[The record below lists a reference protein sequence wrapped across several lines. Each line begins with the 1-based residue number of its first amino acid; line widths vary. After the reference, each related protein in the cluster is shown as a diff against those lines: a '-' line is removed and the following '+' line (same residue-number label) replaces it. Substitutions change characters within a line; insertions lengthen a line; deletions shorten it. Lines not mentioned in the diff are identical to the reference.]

1 MMSDKIILEQPTVP
15 SSGESRYMTHLWV
28 SGYVEPPERLH
39 HSDPSQLLAV
49 GSLYHQEITYKIRAA
64 LKILTFREQHV
75 LVQFW
80 SPHDVGKHQML
91 TTKDQP
97 FGLGVASE
105 KLCSYRKDSERKA
118 FLVDKDHE
126 EDDVSPPA
134 RVFRRGLP
142 EWTSDITKYETKDFP
157 QQDCAI
163 RCKLHG
169 YLAFPVF
176 DSTTGLCVGVLE
188 LLTFSKLK
196 DVAYEVKHI
205 HRVLKSPTNLHGL
218 SIGLTVNLAS
228 PQVFEAFDV
237 PASNVSNERSNNE
250 SDKIYDILKRVCD
263 THRLPLAQTWTLSPF
278 TCYFAHEN
286 GIEKGCC
293 SFDTRCVGKVC
304 MSTALPRYVL
314 DMNTWTFFEA
324 SKTCHLEKSRGVA
337 GRALSSRGSCFCGD
351 VTKLDVEEYP
361 LVHHAHIS
369 RLTGCFAIFLHSIE
383 GKNDFV
389 LEFFLP
395 SDINDSRHVPDLVQ
409 TLKQSIEAASGF
421 ELGDGSAMEIVGSPT
436 DSSLNEMVSSDLE
449 SVVADA
455 DVADQWSSTKED
467 RKRKRDSDTEQSTS
481 GDSDTE
487 QSTSTVMVNVTFN
500 KSKTQFAFPL
510 FRGLSK
516 LKRKVAKRF
525 KLESQKLKLE
535 YIDEEN
541 DKILICRNDD
551 LKPALDASGSNCSMN
566 LICSEI
572 IY

>member
-15 SSGESRYMTHLWV
+15 SSGESRYMTYLWV
-28 SGYVEPPERLH
+28 SGYVEPPEELH
-39 HSDPSQLLAV
+39 QSDPSQLLAV
-49 GSLYHQEITYKIRAA
+49 GSLYHRGITYKIRAA
-64 LKILTFREQHV
+64 LKLLYFREQHV

-80 SPHDVGKHQML
+80 SPRVDDKHQLL
-91 TTKDQP
+91 TTIDQP
-97 FGLGVASE
+97 FGLGVVSE
-105 KLCSYRKDSERKA
+105 ELCFYRRESERQT

-126 EDDVSPPA
+126 EEDVSPPA

-142 EWTSDITKYETKDFP
+142 EWTSDITEYETKDFP

-169 YLAFPVF
+169 YLALPVF

-205 HRVLKSPTNLHGL
+205 HRVLK
-218 SIGLTVNLAS
+218 TVNLAS

-304 MSTALPRYVL
+304 MSTALPRYVR

-351 VTKLDVEEYP
+351 VTKLDVEE
-361 LVHHAHIS
+361 
-369 RLTGCFAIFLHSIE
+369 
-383 GKNDFV
+383 
-389 LEFFLP
+389 
-395 SDINDSRHVPDLVQ
+395 HVPDLVQ

-421 ELGDGSAMEIVGSPT
+421 ELGDGSSMEIVGSPT

-467 RKRKRDSDTEQSTS
+467 RKRKRDSDAEQSTS

-487 QSTSTVMVNVTFN
+487 QSTSTVTVNVTFN

>member
-15 SSGESRYMTHLWV
+15 SSGESRYMTYLWV
-28 SGYVEPPERLH
+28 SGYVEPPEELH
-39 HSDPSQLLAV
+39 QSNPSQSLAV
-49 GSLYHQEITYKIRAA
+49 RSLYHQEITYKIRAA

-80 SPHDVGKHQML
+80 SPRGVGKHQML
-91 TTKDQP
+91 TTIDQP

-105 KLCSYRKDSERKA
+105 ELCFYRRESEHQT

-126 EDDVSPPA
+126 EEDVGPPA

-142 EWTSDITKYETKDFP
+142 EWTSDITAYETKDFP

-169 YLAFPVF
+169 YLALPVF
-176 DSTTGLCVGVLE
+176 NSTTGLCVGVLE

-196 DVAYEVKHI
+196 DVAYEVEHI
-205 HRVLKSPTNLHGL
+205 HRVLK
-218 SIGLTVNLAS
+218 TVNLAS
-228 PQVFEAFDV
+228 PQVFEVFDV
-237 PASNVSNERSNNE
+237 PASNVSNELSNTE

-278 TCYFAHEN
+278 TTYFAHEN

-304 MSTALPRYVL
+304 MSTALPRYVR
-314 DMNTWTFFEA
+314 DMNTWTFIEA
-324 SKTCHLEKSRGVA
+324 SKTCHLEKSWGVA
-337 GRALSSRGSCFCGD
+337 GRALSSRGACFCGD

-361 LVHHAHIS
+361 LVHYAHIS

-395 SDINDSRHVPDLVQ
+395 SDINDSRHVLDLVQ

-421 ELGDGSAMEIVGSPT
+421 ELGDGSSMEIVGSPT
-436 DSSLNEMVSSDLE
+436 DSSLNEMVSSSDLE

-467 RKRKRDSDTEQSTS
+467 RKRKRDSDTEQ
-481 GDSDTE
+481 E

-500 KSKTQFAFPL
+500 KSKKRFAFPL
-510 FRGLSK
+510 YRGLSK
-516 LKRKVAKRF
+516 LQKKVAKRF
-525 KLESQKLKLE
+525 KLESQRLKLE
-535 YIDEEN
+535 YIDEDN

-551 LKPALDASGSNCSMN
+551 LKPALDASGSDCSMN

>member
-1 MMSDKIILEQPTVP
+1 MSNSRVSIYMECGRCSHALSVFM
-15 SSGESRYMTHLWV
+15 SS
-28 SGYVEPPERLH
+28 
-39 HSDPSQLLAV
+39 
-49 GSLYHQEITYKIRAA
+49 
-64 LKILTFREQHV
+64 
-75 LVQFW
+75 
-80 SPHDVGKHQML
+80 
-91 TTKDQP
+91 
-97 FGLGVASE
+97 
-105 KLCSYRKDSERKA
+105 SERKSVA
-118 FLVDKDHE
+118 
-126 EDDVSPPA
+126 
-134 RVFRRGLP
+134 
-142 EWTSDITKYETKDFP
+142 YN
-157 QQDCAI
+157 AI
-163 RCKLHG
+163 I
-169 YLAFPVF
+169 
-176 DSTTGLCVGVLE
+176 TGLV
-188 LLTFSKLK
+188 
-196 DVAYEVKHI
+196 
-205 HRVLKSPTNLHGL
+205 
-218 SIGLTVNLAS
+218 VNG
-228 PQVFEAFDV
+228 QVQ
-237 PASNVSNERSNNE
+237 VSNERSNNE

-263 THRLPLAQTWTLSPF
+263 THRLPLAQTWTLPPF
-278 TCYFAHEN
+278 ATYFAHEN

-293 SFDTRCVGKVC
+293 SFNSRCVGKVC
-304 MSTALPRYVL
+304 MSTALPRYVR
-314 DMNTWTFFEA
+314 DMNKWTFIEA

-361 LVHHAHIS
+361 LVHYAHIS
-369 RLTGCFAIFLHSIE
+369 RLTGCFAIFLRSIE

-395 SDINDSRHVPDLVQ
+395 SDVNDSRHVPDLVQ

-421 ELGDGSAMEIVGSPT
+421 ELGDGSSMEIVGSPT

-487 QSTSTVMVNVTFN
+487 QEQSTSTVMVNVTFN
-500 KSKTQFAFPL
+500 KSKKRFAFPL

-516 LKRKVAKRF
+516 LKGKVAKRF
-525 KLESQKLKLE
+525 KLESQRLKLE

-551 LKPALDASGSNCSMN
+551 LKPALDASGSMN